1 MCLRDCLCLDERES
15 DWKQENSLE
24 RSGSLIIPLFKL
36 TMCWAKNLYESSRD
50 EEVEASSIAP
60 NGRFVF
66 RPGSTVHAILAV
78 DARLTTEEERLVT
91 LSCKRIFELFYHTQ
105 QVVVYPMLHALF
117 PLFLL
122 LRETKESEPFFLPP
136 RKKESEID
144 ELETR
149 HPFHMCTQAH
159 SRVQRFRDQRFW
171 ISGSSQYACTCV
183 LKQFFGGACLHGYVL
198 TSFFL
203 LWCSFNGAQNTA
215 SSAAG
220 S

>member
-1 MCLRDCLCLDERES
+1 MFHGSFTSLCLRDCLCLDERES

-36 TMCWAKNLYESSRD
+36 TMCWARNLYESSRD

-78 DARLTTEEERLVT
+78 DARLTTEEETLVT

-105 QVVVYPMLHALF
+105 QVVYPMLHALF

-136 RKKESEID
+136 RKEESEID
-144 ELETR
+144 ELLR
-149 HPFHMCTQAH
+149 QGIH
-159 SRVQRFRDQRFW
+159 STCSRKHIPEYSVSV
-171 ISGSSQYACTCV
+171 ISVPGFLVV
-183 LKQFFGGACLHGYVL
+183 LSMHVL
-198 TSFFL
+198 VF
-203 LWCSFNGAQNTA
+203 
-215 SSAAG
+215 
-220 S
+220 